1 MFPKKKCRAFLCYTS
16 WTKKEF
22 YLYFTNTFGKLQ
34 KKEKFTVKS
43 SFAAPPRKMA
53 WQF

>member
-1 MFPKKKCRAFLCYTS
+1 MFPKKRWRAFLHYMS

-22 YLYFTNTFGKLQ
+22 YLYFTYTFSKLQ
-34 KKEKFTVKS
+34 KEKFTVKS

-53 WQF
+53 WQQ